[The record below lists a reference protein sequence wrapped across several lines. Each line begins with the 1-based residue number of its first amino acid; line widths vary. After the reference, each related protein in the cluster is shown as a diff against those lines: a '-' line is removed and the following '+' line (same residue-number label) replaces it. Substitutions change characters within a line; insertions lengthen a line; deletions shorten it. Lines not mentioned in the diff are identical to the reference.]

1 MGDDTATAERLGKSS
16 SFKAAE
22 AAVNAAGAGFTMGGA
37 AVAPKAGKSSSPS
50 PGLVLFIVLTGGLLI
65 GLMCPVL
72 CLGSSGSVLSVLSSL
87 QCLGALLS
95 CIVPLSSCL
104 RSAMDALIAAA
115 TSLSS
120 SSREYLQLFC
130 PP

>member
-1 MGDDTATAERLGKSS
+1 MGDVRATAERLGKSS
-16 SFKAAE
+16 SFKAARG
-22 AAVNAAGAGFTMGGA
+22 AVTAAGAGFTMDGA
-37 AVAPKAGKSSSPS
+37 AVAPKAGKSSSS
-50 PGLVLFIVLTGGLLI
+50 GLLLFIVLTGGLLV
-65 GLMCPVL
+65 GLMFPVL
-72 CLGSSGSVLSVLSSL
+72 CLGSSGSVLSGLSSL

-95 CIVPLSSCL
+95 CTAPLSSC
-104 RSAMDALIAAA
+104 RCMARDALLAAA